1 MTKEKKIRIPVKRED
16 EEAVE
21 AETEAPIAESEL
33 RAEENAQVVEEA
45 QQAVEAA
52 EEAQSQAEAERDR
65 IAAERDEWRDK
76 ALRLQA
82 EMINF
87 RKRQERHAENRI
99 ENERERLLRAMLE
112 VADNLEKALANADRD
127 DPLYQGVKIT
137 YDGLLNFLRQEGV
150 EAIEAEGQP
159 FDPNWHEAV
168 AKVPAQEGQEA
179 DEAVVA
185 VERRGY
191 RRGDKVLRPARV
203 VVGVKS

>member
-1 MTKEKKIRIPVKRED
+1 MTKEKKIRIPVKRE
-16 EEAVE
+16 EE
-21 AETEAPIAESEL
+21 ETEIVDEGPV
-33 RAEENAQVVEEA
+33 AEEEAQVVEAA
-45 QQAVEAA
+45 QQAAEDAQAA
-52 EEAQSQAEAERDR
+52 QAEAEAERDR
-65 IAAERDEWRDK
+65 LAAERDEWRDK

-99 ENERERLLRAMLE
+99 ESERERLLRAMLE

-137 YDGLLNFLRQEGV
+137 YDGLINFLRQEGV
-150 EAIEAEGQP
+150 EVIEAEGRP

-185 VERRGY
+185 VERKGY
-191 RRGDKVLRPARV
+191 RRGERVLRPARV

>member
-1 MTKEKKIRIPVKRED
+1 MTKEKKIRIPVKRE
-16 EEAVE
+16 EE
-21 AETEAPIAESEL
+21 ETEIVDEGPV
-33 RAEENAQVVEEA
+33 AEEEAQVVEAA
-45 QQAVEAA
+45 QQAA
-52 EEAQSQAEAERDR
+52 EEAQAAQAEAEAERDR
-65 IAAERDEWRDK
+65 LAAERDEWRDK

-99 ENERERLLRAMLE
+99 ESERERLLRAMLE

-127 DPLYQGVKIT
+127 DPLYRGVKIT

-150 EAIEAEGQP
+150 EAIEAEGRP

-179 DEAVVA
+179 DETVVA
-185 VERRGY
+185 VERKGY
-191 RRGDKVLRPARV
+191 RRGEKVLRPARV

>member
-1 MTKEKKIRIPVKRED
+1 MTKEKRIRIPVKRE
-16 EEAVE
+16 EE
-21 AETEAPIAESEL
+21 ETEIVDEGP
-33 RAEENAQVVEEA
+33 VVEEEA
-45 QQAVEAA
+45 QQIVQ
-52 EEAQSQAEAERDR
+52 EAQEAQAEAEAERDR
-65 IAAERDEWRDK
+65 LAAERDEWRDK

-99 ENERERLLRAMLE
+99 ESERERLLRAMLE

-127 DPLYQGVKIT
+127 DPLYRGVKIT

-168 AKVPAQEGQEA
+168 AKVPAQAGQQA
-179 DEAVVA
+179 DETVVA
-185 VERRGY
+185 VERKGY
-191 RRGDKVLRPARV
+191 RRGEKVLRPARV

>member
-1 MTKEKKIRIPVKRED
+1 MTKEKKVRITVKRED
-16 EEAVE
+16 ENQEEEPIIEVGEVEEKGAEAQE
-21 AETEAPIAESEL
+21 AIEAAQEAQA
-33 RAEENAQVVEEA
+33 RAEK
-45 QQAVEAA
+45 
-52 EEAQSQAEAERDR
+52 ERDQLT
-65 IAAERDEWRDK
+65 AERDEWRDK

-87 RKRQERHAENRI
+87 RKRQERQAENRI
-99 ENERERLLRAMLE
+99 ESERERLLRAMLE

-150 EAIEAEGQP
+150 EAIEAEGQS
-159 FDPNWHEAV
+159 FDPNVHEAV
-168 AKVPAQEGQEA
+168 ARVEAPAEQEA
-179 DEAVVA
+179 DEAIIA
-185 VERRGY
+185 VERKGY